1 MADISGFKTTP
12 NSAEVKFKDSVA
24 RGVWSSEVTANANAT
39 SATISN
45 SSIATTSVIDVYCQN
60 SNGTSVTI
68 NSLTVTSGKVVIA
81 FDALAV
87 QTKFK
92 VHIFNP

>member
-1 MADISGFKTTP
+1 MADISKINP
-12 NSAEVKFKDSVA
+12 NGTEYNLKDTVA

-45 SSIATTSVIDVYCQN
+45 TSIATTSVIDIYCQN

-68 NSLTVTSGKVVIA
+68 NSATVTAGKVVLA

>member
-1 MADISGFKTTP
+1 MADISGFKTSP
-12 NSAEVKFKDSVA
+12 SANEVKFKDTIA

-60 SNGTSVTI
+60 SSNTSVTI
-68 NSLTVTSGKVVIA
+68 NSATVTAGKVVLA
-81 FDALAV
+81 FDALTV